1 MAAFGGRQR
10 SVMSRSPRSATWQV
24 SSVILFASQTP
35 FVWAGNRSSPELRF
49 TPLLT
54 LTFESWLPRI
64 LAGSLRLIDGYLASG
79 QNGLLGQHRR
89 CIRVRSPVISSRQ
102 ICGFKRIFHAC
113 GSPATNQHQQARS
126 LSLLH
131 DGPDNGTDN
140 HR

>member
-1 MAAFGGRQR
+1 
-10 SVMSRSPRSATWQV
+10 V

-54 LTFESWLPRI
+54 LTFESQLPRK
-64 LAGSLRLIDGYLASG
+64 LAGSLRLIDGCALSSG
-79 QNGLLGQHRR
+79 QNGLFGQHRR
-89 CIRVRSPVISSRQ
+89 CIRVRSSVTSSRQ

-113 GSPATNQHQQARS
+113 GSSAANQHQQARS